1 MKEIMLPYIFI
12 VWILF
17 KFKVLAPTAKNY
29 FITTL
34 VGLLLLI
41 ALFVGHRFYSP
52 IDLTNSTTIKAPH
65 AVLSPALGQHI
76 DKVFVD
82 HNTHVSEG
90 DVLYTLK
97 DDKITAAI
105 TEVESGLVENQRRIE
120 AQGVRLAQANR
131 NLNRNLNLDK
141 HVSVKELEEAQ
152 DYVDLTVADLKVMQ
166 AQREG
171 LLAKKSSLEF
181 DLSRLT
187 VTAPFDGLITHVYI
201 ADGSRVG
208 SLHIWD
214 TSKKFVEMRIP
225 DQTYGNI
232 KIGQFSEF
240 YVDAFPGQIFR
251 SRVHSIVDATGEAQ
265 GNLLPGEQN
274 VSAHIQRGAAPTGRT
289 VILEMDKATMEMIPI
304 GATGSAWISAKKPY
318 PILGFI
324 DIIGGATLRLTSV
337 KSFLF
342 AL

>member
-29 FITTL
+29 FITTSL
-34 VGLLLLI
+34 GVILLI
-41 ALFVGHRFYSP
+41 ALFLGHRFYSP
-52 IDLTNSTTIKAPH
+52 IDLTNSTTVKAPH
-65 AVLSPALGQHI
+65 AVLSPTLGQHI

-82 HNTHVSEG
+82 HNTQVSQG

-120 AQGVRLAQANR
+120 AQEVRLAQANR
-131 NLNRNLNLDK
+131 NLNRSLGMDK
-141 HVSVKELEEAQ
+141 HVSIKELEEAQ
-152 DYVDLTVADLKVMQ
+152 DYVDLTVADLKVME
-166 AQREG
+166 AQKEG
-171 LLAKKSSLEF
+171 LLAKKRSLEF

-214 TSKKFVEMRIP
+214 TSKKFVEMRIHVYTGP
-225 DQTYGNI
+225 VFFSNI
-232 KIGQFSEF
+232 VSLFIRAIGVDDFKKIIHQLLNRDNFRIKLGTDTFSIAI
-240 YVDAFPGQIFR
+240 VLTFR
-251 SRVHSIVDATGEAQ
+251 G
-265 GNLLPGEQN
+265 GGC
-274 VSAHIQRGAAPTGRT
+274 T
-289 VILEMDKATMEMIPI
+289 V
-304 GATGSAWISAKKPY
+304 GSASFSRDNTWQMPKIFLHAPKAPSGKVN
-318 PILGFI
+318 FFH
-324 DIIGGATLRLTSV
+324 
-337 KSFLF
+337 FLF
-342 AL
+342 H